1 VRIILVGPPGVGKGT
16 QAALLEERLGA
27 RQLSSGNIFR
37 EELGANT
44 ELGKLAKTYMEKGEL
59 VPDEVTIGMMGKHLQ
74 AAEDSEKGFILD
86 GFPRTVA
93 QAEALDKLLV
103 DMGIKLDKVVS
114 LEVDDE
120 EVVQRLSSRI
130 GCSKCGEIFNK
141 RNKPPKVEGV
151 CDKCGG
157 ELFVRKDDQPE
168 TIRERLRVFHETT
181 KPVVAYYDKGGR
193 VQHVAA
199 TSPESTYKEIAGDLQ

>member
-1 VRIILVGPPGVGKGT
+1 MRLLLVGPPGVGKGT
-16 QAALLEERLGA
+16 QAALLEERYGA

-37 EELGANT
+37 EELAAES

-59 VPDEVTIGMMGKHLQ
+59 VPDEVTIDMMGKHIA
-74 AAEDSEKGFILD
+74 AAEEAGKGFILD
-86 GFPRTVA
+86 GFPRTVN
-93 QAEALDKLLV
+93 QAIALDKLFEKMNL
-103 DMGIKLDKVVS
+103 KLDKVIS

-130 GCSKCGEIFNK
+130 CCSKCGEIYNK

-181 KPVVAYYDKGGR
+181 QPVIDYHDKAGR
-193 VQHVAA
+193 VLHVQALNIETTNA
-199 TSPESTYKEIAGDLQ
+199 EIIASLE

>member
-44 ELGKLAKTYMEKGEL
+44 DLGKLAKTFMEKGEL
-59 VPDEVTIGMMGKHLQ
+59 VPDEVTIGMMGKHIQ
-74 AAEDSEKGFILD
+74 AAEAGGKGFILD

-93 QAEALDKLLV
+93 QAEALDKLLT
-103 DMGIKLDKVVS
+103 DLGIKLDKVVS

-130 GCSKCGEIFNK
+130 GCSKCGEIFNT

-151 CDKCGG
+151 CDKCGAD
-157 ELFVRKDDQPE
+157 LFVRKDDQPD

-181 KPVVAYYDKGGR
+181 QPVVDYYDKGGR
-193 VQHVAA
+193 VQHVQA
-199 TSPESTYKEIAGDLQ
+199 TSPETTYKEIAGDLQ

>member
-1 VRIILVGPPGVGKGT
+1 MRLLLVGPPGVGKGT
-16 QAALLEERLGA
+16 QAALLEEKYGA

-37 EELGANT
+37 EELAA
-44 ELGKLAKTYMEKGEL
+44 ESDLGKLAKTYMEKGEL
-59 VPDEVTIGMMGKHLQ
+59 VPDEVTIDMMGKHIA
-74 AAEDSEKGFILD
+74 AAEESGKGFILD
-86 GFPRTVA
+86 GFPRTVN
-93 QAEALDKLLV
+93 QAIALDKLFDKMSLV
-103 DMGIKLDKVVS
+103 LDKVIS

-130 GCSKCGEIFNK
+130 CCSKCGEIYNK

-157 ELFVRKDDQPE
+157 ELFIRKDDQPE

-181 KPVVAYYDKGGR
+181 QPVIDYYDKAGR
-193 VQHVAA
+193 VLHVQALNIDK
-199 TSPESTYKEIAGDLQ
+199 TNEEIIANIG